1 MSTRLP
7 PIRGLQPNDAGYSF
21 YLCAAKETRQ
31 GRGNDFLHVLLQD
44 ATGQI
49 AARAF
54 DNADELDREFD
65 AGEFVKVQ
73 GRAQIHH
80 GRLQLLVE
88 RIRRVIDSDA
98 LDGFREDDCIE
109 TSPRP
114 VEEMWAELRD
124 VLGAVTNPFVR
135 ELLQRVTTAEE
146 ARLRRWP
153 AAVSVHHAYRG
164 GLLEHI
170 LQVTR
175 VVRLLAPDYGADVDI
190 VTAGAVLHDIGKLDE
205 LDEGPP
211 ASYTREGNL
220 LGHIAIG
227 AARVREACG
236 SIPGFP
242 ADLRDHIVHLILSH
256 HGQRDRGSPVVPSTL
271 EAFILSMTDD
281 LDAKLHLVRRSLAAD
296 AEGGEFTGWNARL
309 ERRLWK
315 GGAVASQAGSAMD
328 PTT

>member
-7 PIRGLQPNDAGYSF
+7 PIQRLQANDAGYGF
-21 YLCAAKETRQ
+21 YLCAVKELRQ
-31 GRGNDFLHVLLQD
+31 GRGNDFLHIVLQD

-49 AARAF
+49 EARAL
-54 DNADELDREFD
+54 DRADELDREFE

-88 RIRRVIDSDA
+88 RIRRVMDSDA
-98 LDGFREDDCIE
+98 RDGFREDDCIE
-109 TSPRP
+109 TAPRP
-114 VEEMWAELRD
+114 IDEMWAELQDLLRG
-124 VLGAVTNPFVR
+124 LTNPFVR
-135 ELLQRVTTAEE
+135 DLLLRLTADEE
-146 ARLRRWP
+146 TRLRRWP

-164 GLLEHI
+164 GLLEHV

-175 VVRLLAPDYGADVDI
+175 VTRTLAAAYGADLDV

-220 LGHIAIG
+220 HGHIAIG
-227 AARVREACG
+227 AARVREVCDRT
-236 SIPGFP
+236 PGFP
-242 ADLRDHIVHLILSH
+242 ADLRDHILHVILSH
-256 HGQRDRGSPVVPSTL
+256 HGQRDHGSPVVPMTV
-271 EAFILSMTDD
+271 EAFIVAMSDD
-281 LDAKLHLVRRSLAAD
+281 LDAKVHLVRRALAAESD
-296 AEGGEFTGWNARL
+296 TEFTAWNSRL

-315 GGAVASQAGSAMD
+315 GAIASRGEPAVD
-328 PTT
+328 PGT